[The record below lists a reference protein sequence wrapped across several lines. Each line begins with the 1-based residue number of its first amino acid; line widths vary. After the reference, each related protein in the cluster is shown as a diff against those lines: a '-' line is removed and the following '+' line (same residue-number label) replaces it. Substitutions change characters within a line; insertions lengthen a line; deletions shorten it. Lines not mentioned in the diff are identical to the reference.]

1 MTIDNG
7 FTRKPK
13 ERCTL
18 GVDIPL
24 SANHYLVQ
32 MKKEIIVYQYDV
44 VLSHIDRDK
53 TVKNFENKEVAR

>member
-32 MKKEIIVYQYDV
+32 MKKEIIVYQ
-44 VLSHIDRDK
+44 
-53 TVKNFENKEVAR
+53 